1 MFENMMTD
9 MSNTSLY
16 DDSGRE
22 NLKRKKATM
31 SLDFGNPKRAKGK
44 LGLLA
49 SPDLNM
55 LKLASPELEKF
66 IIQQAGGAVTT
77 PTPTQF
83 LFPKSVTEEQ
93 EAYARG
99 FMDAL
104 AELHRQN
111 PQEEAERPDPP
122 RFTTLQSVNIPTLTQ
137 LSATTVL
144 PGGVDRQQFDSPL
157 PAVLAEH
164 SSLPFGQVP
173 RLQHPEPSASAD
185 SNRSFKEEPQTV
197 PNGYTPSV
205 SPINMDEQ
213 EDMKCDR
220 KRARNR
226 VAARKCRFR
235 KLERISKLEARV
247 DELKGQNSQL
257 QFDATTLKEQVAN
270 LKQQIM
276 EHVKCGCEIVAT
288 Q

>member
-1 MFENMMTD
+1 
-9 MSNTSLY
+9 MSTASMY

-31 SLDFGNPKRAKGK
+31 SLDFGNAKRSKGK

-49 SPDLNM
+49 SPDLNL
-55 LKLASPELEKF
+55 LKLASPEIEKF
-66 IIQQAGGAVTT
+66 LIQQGGLPVSGMT

-111 PQEEAERPDPP
+111 PHETVEKPEAP
-122 RFTTLQSVNIPTLTQ
+122 RFTTLQTVSIPTLTQ
-137 LSATTVL
+137 LSTTTAL
-144 PGGVDRQQFDSPL
+144 PESIERQYDSPL
-157 PAVLAEH
+157 PAVLAQH
-164 SSLPFGQVP
+164 SSLPFSQVP

-185 SNRSFKEEPQTV
+185 SNHSHSFKMEEPQTV
-197 PNGYTPSV
+197 PNVYTPSV

-257 QFDATTLKEQVAN
+257 SNDATTLKEQVAN

-276 EHVKCGCEIVAT
+276 EHVKYGCEIMAT